1 MITLMST
8 ILILTASAA
17 NIPSAKA
24 QTKETLVLYTTLGMS
39 AVDANG
45 SALTPGSATANSLNS
60 GDTYTFT
67 ATAASGYK
75 FIGWAYADASGAVG
89 STSASFTKVL
99 AGTCS
104 LQAIY
109 IPTTNTTVAPSGSGS
124 SAIAV
129 FATAGGTTSPA
140 GSLTGQT
147 TTGTVGHSTT
157 FTETALRGYTFL
169 CWVVQ
174 CNQNNYYTS
183 SPLQYTPTSTSGAA
197 LEAIWVPTGSG
208 ITLPSTS
215 STPTPT
221 PTKVDEFSTA
231 VVAVLALA
239 LVAAA
244 FGTYTYRK
252 KRN

>member
-1 MITLMST
+1 MILLTST
-8 ILILTASAA
+8 ILILAASASIVPVRA
-17 NIPSAKA
+17 ATEN
-24 QTKETLVLYTTLGMS
+24 LVLYTTLGMGTVS
-39 AVDANG
+39 ANG
-45 SALTPGSATANSLNS
+45 TALTPGSATANVITA

-67 ATAASGYK
+67 QTASSGYK

-208 ITLPSTS
+208 ITLPSAS